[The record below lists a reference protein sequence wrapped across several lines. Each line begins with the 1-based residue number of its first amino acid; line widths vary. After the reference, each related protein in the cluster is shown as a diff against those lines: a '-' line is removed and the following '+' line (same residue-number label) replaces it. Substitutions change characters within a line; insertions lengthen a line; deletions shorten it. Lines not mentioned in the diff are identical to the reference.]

1 MVRRFITKHPSEYI
15 SIRKITCLVAVA
27 VLEELK
33 PNDLKQAVICGLIDY
48 IVVLRVIV
56 L

>member
-15 SIRKITCLVAVA
+15 KSRKIACPVAVP

-33 PNDLKQAVICGLIDY
+33 PNGLK
-48 IVVLRVIV
+48 
-56 L
+56 